1 MYNGIATI
9 NASMI
14 NVETHTTTP
23 HYLEELHELL
33 YGELVSDLQV
43 AYSVVLSAPEAYC
56 DANGHLVDSSL
67 GGEGSNLQKTYF
79 FCPHP
84 TTTCARIRL

>member
-1 MYNGIATI
+1 
-9 NASMI
+9 MI

-56 DANGHLVDSSL
+56 DANSQQVSWPCLQQCLLSESTTLPLSSTKWKSPTCRDVLVRS
-67 GGEGSNLQKTYF
+67 
-79 FCPHP
+79 
-84 TTTCARIRL
+84 